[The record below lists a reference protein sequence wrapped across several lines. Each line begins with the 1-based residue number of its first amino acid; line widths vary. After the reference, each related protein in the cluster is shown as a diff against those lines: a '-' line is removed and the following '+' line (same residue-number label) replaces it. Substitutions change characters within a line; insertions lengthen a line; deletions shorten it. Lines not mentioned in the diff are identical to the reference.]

1 MRVINECF
9 VIPSV
14 TDEEVQRTTIRERSG
29 VQQTKGILHFHS
41 RRDGCVAARK
51 PCEKYDKGIIVEE
64 F

>member
-1 MRVINECF
+1 MRVINEAY

-29 VQQTKGILHFHS
+29 VQQTKGILHHHKKI
-41 RRDGCVAARK
+41 DGCVAAVK
-51 PCEKYDKGIIVEE
+51 PCEKYNNGELVEE